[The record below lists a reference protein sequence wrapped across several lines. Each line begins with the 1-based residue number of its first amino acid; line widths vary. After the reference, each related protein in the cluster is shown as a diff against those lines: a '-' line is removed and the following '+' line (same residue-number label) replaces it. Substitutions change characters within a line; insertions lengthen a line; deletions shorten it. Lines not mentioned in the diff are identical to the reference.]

1 MNADSFQGE
10 GPDAPY
16 PNRSHGWLAVAVLTL
31 ATVFAYIDRLI
42 LYILAEP
49 VLQTLHMTDTEISV
63 LQGLAFIAF
72 YTLFGVPLGR
82 LADRYNRRNIVVV
95 GVAVWSAMTVFCG
108 LATDFWT
115 LFIARAGVGVG
126 EACLLPAAFSL
137 IADYF
142 PQRLR
147 GRAMSCIVVAMP
159 IGSGGSFLLGGWV
172 TSMVPGIEQVDLPL
186 IGATYGWQL
195 AFLVA
200 GLPGFLIALLLLG
213 IKEPPRR
220 EQQAA
225 EKTSSL
231 GPERQTALRIYLREN
246 RKVLILFIVGA
257 SFFSLTGYGTTAWMA
272 TYYIRMFEY
281 SVEVV
286 GYYIGI
292 FNIIAGVLGAVV
304 GGYLSD
310 LCSRNAQGPG
320 RISVPYW
327 TAFIISPCLFL
338 WIYADALVISA
349 MFLFASIFGFSL
361 AVASFPS
368 TLQAITPNQF
378 RGLIMAVLFAL
389 NGVVGAGLGPMIIAL
404 ATDHIFVEGGL
415 RYSLMALPPLTMF
428 LAATLILMGRRR
440 YRAARLD
447 IPKGPSRAENVKYG
461 PTA

>member
-1 MNADSFQGE
+1 MNADSLE
-10 GPDAPY
+10 EDSREAPY
-16 PNRSHGWLAVAVLTL
+16 PKRSQGWLAVAVLTL

-95 GVAVWSAMTVFCG
+95 GVAVWSAMTVLCG
-108 LATDFWT
+108 LSNDFWT

-147 GRAMSCIVVAMP
+147 GRAMSCIVIAMP
-159 IGSGGSFLLGGWV
+159 IGSGGSFLLGGWI
-172 TSMVPGIEQVDLPL
+172 TGLVPGIEQVDLPL

-200 GLPGFLIALLLLG
+200 GLPGFLISFLLLG

-220 EQQAA
+220 EQLPVGEAA
-225 EKTSSL
+225 SR
-231 GPERQTALRIYLREN
+231 GPEAKSALRVFLKEN
-246 RKVLILFIVGA
+246 RKVLTLFIAGA
-257 SFFSLTGYGTTAWMA
+257 SFFSMTSYGTTAWMA
-272 TYYIRMFEY
+272 TYYIRVFEY

-286 GYYIGI
+286 GYYVGI
-292 FNIIAGVLGAVV
+292 FNIIGGVAGAII

-310 LCSRNAQGPG
+310 LCSRNARGPG
-320 RISVPYW
+320 RISVPYL
-327 TAFIISPCLFL
+327 TAFVVSPCLFL
-338 WIYADALVISA
+338 WAYADAVVVSA
-349 MFLFASIFGFSL
+349 MFLFASHVGFSL

-368 TLQAITPNQF
+368 TLQAIAPNQF
-378 RGLIMAVLFAL
+378 RGLVMALLFAL
-389 NGVVGAGLGPMIIAL
+389 NGVIGAGLGPMMIAL
-404 ATDHIFVEGGL
+404 ATDHVFIEGGL
-415 RYSLMALPPLTMF
+415 RYSLMALPPLTMAI
-428 LAATLILMGRRR
+428 AASLILMARRS

-447 IPKGPSRAENVKYG
+447 IPKGPQ
-461 PTA
+461 TA

>member
-1 MNADSFQGE
+1 MNADSFQGDGDE
-10 GPDAPY
+10 TPY
-16 PNRSHGWLAVAVLTL
+16 PKRSHGWLAVAVLTL

-95 GVAVWSAMTVFCG
+95 GVAVWSAMTVLCG
-108 LATDFWT
+108 VATDFWT

-159 IGSGGSFLLGGWV
+159 IGSGGSFLLGGWI
-172 TSMVPGIEQVDLPL
+172 TGLVPGTEQVILPL
-186 IGATYGWQL
+186 VGATYGWQL
-195 AFLVA
+195 AFFAA
-200 GLPGFLIALLLLG
+200 GLPGFLIALLLLV

-220 EQQAA
+220 ELLATD
-225 EKTSSL
+225 KTSSGWL
-231 GPERQTALRIYLREN
+231 EKQSALRIYLREN
-246 RKVLILFIVGA
+246 RTVLTLFIAGA
-257 SFFSLTGYGTTAWMA
+257 SFFSLTTYGTTAWMA
-272 TYYIRMFEY
+272 TYYIRVFEY

-286 GYYIGI
+286 GYYVGI
-292 FNIIAGVLGAVV
+292 FNIIGGVAGAVV

-310 LCSRNAQGPG
+310 LCSRNANGPG
-320 RISVPYW
+320 RISVPYL

-338 WIYADALVISA
+338 WAYSDALVISA
-349 MFLFASIFGFSL
+349 MFLFASHVGFSL

-378 RGLIMAVLFAL
+378 RGLVMALLFAL
-389 NGVVGAGLGPMIIAL
+389 NGVIGAGLGPMMIAL
-404 ATDHIFVEGGL
+404 ATEHVFVEGGL
-415 RYSLMALPPLTMF
+415 RYSLMALPPVTMF
-428 LAATLILMGRRR
+428 TAASLILMARRR

-447 IPKGPSRAENVKYG
+447 IPKGPQ
-461 PTA
+461 TT

>member
-1 MNADSFQGE
+1 LNTESFQGE
-10 GPDAPY
+10 GQKVPY
-16 PNRSHGWLAVAVLTL
+16 PKRSHGWLAVAVLTL

-49 VLQTLHMTDTEISV
+49 VLQTLHMTDTQISV

-72 YTLFGVPLGR
+72 YCLFGVPLGR

-95 GVAVWSAMTVFCG
+95 GVAIWSAMTVLCG

-159 IGSGGSFLLGGWV
+159 IGSGGSFLLGGWI

-200 GLPGFLIALLLLG
+200 GLPGFLIALLLLT

-220 EQQAA
+220 EQQTVEEAS
-225 EKTSSL
+225 TQ
-231 GPERQTALRIYLREN
+231 GPKKKSALRTHLKEN
-246 RKVLILFIVGA
+246 RKVLILFIAGA
-257 SFFSLTGYGTTAWMA
+257 SAFSLTSYGTTAWMA
-272 TYYIRMFEY
+272 TYYIRVFEY

-286 GYYIGI
+286 GYYVGI
-292 FNIIAGVLGAVV
+292 FNIIGGVLGAIV

-310 LCSRNAQGPG
+310 LCSRNANGPG
-320 RISVPYW
+320 RISVPFW
-327 TAFIISPCLFL
+327 TAFMIAPCLFV
-338 WIYADALVISA
+338 WIYADSLVISA
-349 MFLFASIFGFSL
+349 MFLFASHFGFSL

-378 RGLIMAVLFAL
+378 RGQVMAVLFAL
-389 NGVVGAGLGPMIIAL
+389 NGIVGAGLGPMMIAL
-404 ATDHIFVEGGL
+404 ATEHVFIEGGL
-415 RYSLMALPPLTMF
+415 RYSLMTLLPLTMF
-428 LAATLILMGRRR
+428 LAAGLILMGRRD

-447 IPKGPSRAENVKYG
+447 IPEAPRSAESVS
-461 PTA
+461 